1 MRCSIGIGGI
11 GGAVALGLAVSAFWA
26 FSAVSAP
33 LARADAAK
41 PDAKPDWTR
50 GLVLASAVGVADRH
64 APSPVAAR
72 GPARRAAEEAAR
84 KQLALALPGLPLAG
98 GGTLAGR
105 FEEAG
110 VKARVDRALAAAIVV
125 DAEPSTDGSWKV
137 TLGVPIE
144 AIRQALTGPRPVAA
158 SDSAGPEIVVVTLD
172 RAVTPA
178 VGYKLGTLA
187 APTIWVKE
195 VPAWAK
201 DAPRVAARAG
211 KGGALEVA
219 DPKGSESTL
228 FVIVSPR

>member
-1 MRCSIGIGGI
+1 MGCSIGIA
-11 GGAVALGLAVSAFWA
+11 GAVALGLAVSAA
-26 FSAVSAP
+26 SAP
-33 LARADAAK
+33 LARADAVK
-41 PDAKPDWTR
+41 PDAKPDWAR
-50 GLVLASAVGVADRH
+50 VLVLVSAVGVADRH

-84 KQLALALPGLPLAG
+84 KQLARALPGLPLAE
-98 GGTLAGR
+98 GGTLAGKL
-105 FEEAG
+105 EEAG
-110 VKARVDRALAAAIVV
+110 VKARVDRAIAAALVV

-144 AIRQALTGPRPVAA
+144 ALRQALTGPRPVAA
-158 SDSAGPEIVVVTLD
+158 SDPAGPEVVVVTLD

-187 APTIWVKE
+187 APAIWVKD
-195 VPAWAK
+195 VPAWAR

-211 KGGALEVA
+211 KAGVLELA
-219 DPKGSESTL
+219 DPKGTGSTL